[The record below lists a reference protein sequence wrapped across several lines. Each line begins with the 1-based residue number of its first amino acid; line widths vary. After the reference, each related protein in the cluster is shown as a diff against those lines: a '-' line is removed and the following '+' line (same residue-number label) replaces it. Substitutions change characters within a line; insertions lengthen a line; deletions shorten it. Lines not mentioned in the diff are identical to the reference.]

1 MVLVVEEEA
10 PPRLK
15 MAVNDGKFAPVLYEE
30 DSGCDRRGTLMRRY

>member
-1 MVLVVEEEA
+1 MVLVVEEEP